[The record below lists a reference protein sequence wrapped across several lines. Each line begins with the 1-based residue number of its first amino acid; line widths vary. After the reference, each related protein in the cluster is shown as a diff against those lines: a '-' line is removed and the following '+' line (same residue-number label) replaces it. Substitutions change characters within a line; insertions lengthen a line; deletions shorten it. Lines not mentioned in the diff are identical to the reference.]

1 MCKRPRAPILN
12 NLPTPNQEPEIPVG
26 VCLSSWTPAV
36 KEYPFVELF
45 KV

>member
-1 MCKRPRAPILN
+1 MRKQPRAPILKS
-12 NLPTPNQEPEIPVG
+12 LPTPNWKPEIPVG
-26 VCLSSWTPAV
+26 VCLNSWTPAV